1 MRWFKMSFHETNS
14 YLCYNSHI
22 NDLERAMTFLNEF
35 FAALYTIPLE
45 QAVVWALA
53 GNVVMFAAVLFAG
66 EVLVRVFHDRANS
79 PPPEP
84 LSRQEIML
92 ALVCVALNTLVAVI
106 GIILWRAGII
116 QLHPN
121 DGVLATLVD
130 VAILTLLMDLGMYG
144 FHRIAH
150 HPVLYP
156 VIHLTHHLY
165 ENPRPLTLFVLNPF
179 EVLGFGALLILVI
192 LVVQASQLAI
202 VIYLA
207 FNLIFGLI
215 GHLGVEPAP
224 GRWLKLPLLR
234 YVSTSTFHAEHH
246 HDKGYN
252 FGFYTVIW
260 DKLFGTLSPE
270 YQRDF
275 TRATE

>member
-1 MRWFKMSFHETNS
+1 
-14 YLCYNSHI
+14 
-22 NDLERAMTFLNEF
+22 MTFLNEF

-45 QAVVWALA
+45 QAAWWALA
-53 GNVVMFAAVLFAG
+53 GNVVMFGGALAGG
-66 EVLVRVFHDRANS
+66 EVLVRAFHDRANS

-84 LSRQEIML
+84 LSRQEILL
-92 ALVCVALNTLVAVI
+92 ALVCVVLNTLVAVA
-106 GIILWRAGII
+106 GIVLWRAGII
-116 QLHPN
+116 QLRPN
-121 DGVLATLVD
+121 GGVLATLLD
-130 VAILTLLMDLGMYG
+130 VAILTLLMDFGMYV
-144 FHRIAH
+144 FHRVAH
-150 HPVLYP
+150 YPRLYP
-156 VIHLTHHLY
+156 IIHLTHHLY

-179 EVLGFGALLILVI
+179 EVIGFGALLILVI

-224 GRWLKLPLLR
+224 STWLKLPILR

-260 DKLFGTLSPE
+260 DRLLGTLSPE

-275 TRATE
+275 KQATE